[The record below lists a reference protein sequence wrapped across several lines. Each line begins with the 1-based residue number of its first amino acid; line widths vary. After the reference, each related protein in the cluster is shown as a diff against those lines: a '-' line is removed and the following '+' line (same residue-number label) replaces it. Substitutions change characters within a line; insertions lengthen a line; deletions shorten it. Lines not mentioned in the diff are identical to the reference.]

1 MPSLLDVR
9 RTAAALVAVALSA
22 ALIVFAF
29 IVSDSFTAQL
39 TADARASV
47 GDADVVVL
55 PQRGEELPE
64 STAQNI
70 AAASGVAGVRPY
82 IEGMTYLDRPGT
94 AYDEH
99 VLVLDVP
106 TLTGT
111 TRLSAGRLPEAAG
124 EVAVSS
130 LFAQN
135 QNLGVG
141 DAASFIKDPTNDA
154 AYSDRKSV
162 V

>member
-1 MPSLLDVR
+1 MPSLLDAR

-99 VLVLDVP
+99 VLVLNISMRTV
-106 TLTGT
+106 
-111 TRLSAGRLPEAAG
+111 S
-124 EVAVSS
+124 AVS
-130 LFAQN
+130 
-135 QNLGVG
+135 GHG
-141 DAASFIKDPTNDA
+141 
-154 AYSDRKSV
+154 
-162 V
+162 